1 METQI
6 AMNDSPRPPL
16 SVGPVAGDQAGTRLD
31 KWLAGAVADLSRERL
46 KALIKQGRVR
56 ADGETITDP
65 SYGVKPGQTFDVDV
79 PEPISPIPKPEEI
92 PLVIAYEDEALI
104 VVNKPAGLVVHPAPG
119 NPDHTLV
126 NALIHHC
133 GASLSGIGGVRRPGI
148 VHRLDKD
155 TSGLMVVAKTDAAHH
170 SLAADFAARRIDR
183 TYLALVWGVPAPSA
197 GKIEG
202 NIGRSPKNRRKMAI
216 VSRGGREALTR
227 FRVEERFGDAVSL
240 VQCKLATGRTH
251 QIRVHMTHIGHPI
264 VGDATYGRAPARKLR
279 SLAMDTAQAISD
291 ANRQL
296 LHAATLGFRHPSTE
310 AVMSFDSD
318 LPVEFE
324 TIITKLKRTRHATTA
339 S

>member
-1 METQI
+1 MD
-6 AMNDSPRPPL
+6 DSPRPPRP
-16 SVGPVAGDQAGTRLD
+16 VGPVAGDQAGTRLD

-46 KALIKQGRVR
+46 KTLIKQGRVR

-79 PEPISPIPKPEEI
+79 PEPTSPIPKPQEI
-92 PLVIAYEDEALI
+92 PLVIAYEDEAVI

-133 GASLSGIGGVRRPGI
+133 GDSLSGIGGVRRPGI

-155 TSGLMVVAKTDAAHH
+155 TSGLMIAAKSDAAHQA
-170 SLAADFAARRIDR
+170 LAADFAARRIDR
-183 TYLALVWGVPAPSA
+183 KYLALVWGVPKPSA

-216 VSRGGREALTR
+216 VSRGGREALTQYK
-227 FRVEERFGDAVSL
+227 VQERFGDAVSL
-240 VQCKLATGRTH
+240 IQCKLATGRTH

-279 SLAMDTAQAISD
+279 SLPMDTAQAISD

-296 LHAATLGFRHPSTE
+296 LHAGTLGFRHPSTE

-324 TIITKLKRTRHATTA
+324 TIITKLRRTRHDTTV

>member
-1 METQI
+1 MD
-6 AMNDSPRPPL
+6 DSPRPPRP
-16 SVGPVAGDQAGTRLD
+16 VGPVAGDQAGTRLD

-46 KALIKQGRVR
+46 KTLIKQGRVR

-79 PEPISPIPKPEEI
+79 PEPTSPIPKPQEI
-92 PLVIAYEDEALI
+92 PLVIAYEDEAVI

-133 GASLSGIGGVRRPGI
+133 GDSLSGIGGVRRPGI

-155 TSGLMVVAKTDAAHH
+155 TSGLMIAAKSDAAHQA
-170 SLAADFAARRIDR
+170 LAADFAARRIDR
-183 TYLALVWGVPAPSA
+183 KYLALVWGVPKPSA

-216 VSRGGREALTR
+216 VSRGGREALTQYK
-227 FRVEERFGDAVSL
+227 VQERFGDAVSL
-240 VQCKLATGRTH
+240 IQCKLATGRTH

-279 SLAMDTAQAISD
+279 SLPMDTVQAIYD

-296 LHAATLGFRHPSTE
+296 LHAGTLGFRHPSTE

-324 TIITKLKRTRHATTA
+324 TIITKLRRTRHDTTV

>member
-6 AMNDSPRPPL
+6 AMDDSPRPPRP
-16 SVGPVAGDQAGTRLD
+16 VGPVAGDQAGTRLD

-46 KALIKQGRVR
+46 KTLIKQGRVR

-79 PEPISPIPKPEEI
+79 PEPTSPIPKPQEI
-92 PLVIAYEDEALI
+92 PLVIAYEDEAVI

-126 NALIHHC
+126 NALIYHC
-133 GASLSGIGGVRRPGI
+133 GDSLSGIGGVRRPGI

-155 TSGLMVVAKTDAAHH
+155 TSGLMIAAKSDAAHQA
-170 SLAADFAARRIDR
+170 LAADFAARRIDR
-183 TYLALVWGVPAPSA
+183 KYLALVWGVPKPSA

-216 VSRGGREALTR
+216 VSRGGREALTQYK
-227 FRVEERFGDAVSL
+227 VQERFGDAVSL
-240 VQCKLATGRTH
+240 IQCKLATGRTH

-279 SLAMDTAQAISD
+279 SLPMDTAQAISD

-296 LHAATLGFRHPSTE
+296 LHAGTLGFRHPSTE

-324 TIITKLKRTRHATTA
+324 TIITKLRRTRHDTTV

>member
-6 AMNDSPRPPL
+6 AMNDSPRPPRT
-16 SVGPVAGDQAGTRLD
+16 VGPVAGDQAGTRLD

-46 KALIKQGRVR
+46 KTLIKDNRVR

-79 PEPISPIPKPEEI
+79 PEPTSPIPKPQEI
-92 PLVIAYEDEALI
+92 PLVIAYEDEAVI

-126 NALIHHC
+126 NALIYHC
-133 GASLSGIGGVRRPGI
+133 GDSLSGIGGVRRPGI

-155 TSGLMVVAKTDAAHH
+155 TSGLMIAAKSDAAHQA
-170 SLAADFAARRIDR
+170 LAADFAARRIDR
-183 TYLALVWGVPAPSA
+183 KYLALVWGVPKPSA

-216 VSRGGREALTR
+216 VSRGGREALTQYKVR
-227 FRVEERFGDAVSL
+227 ERFGDAVSL
-240 VQCKLATGRTH
+240 IQCKLATGRTH

-279 SLAMDTAQAISD
+279 SLPMDTAQAISD

-296 LHAATLGFRHPSTE
+296 LHAGTLGFRHPSTE
-310 AVMSFDSD
+310 AVMSFHSD

-324 TIITKLKRTRHATTA
+324 TIITKLRRTRHDTTV

>member
-1 METQI
+1 
-6 AMNDSPRPPL
+6 
-16 SVGPVAGDQAGTRLD
+16 LD

-46 KALIKQGRVR
+46 KTLIKEGRVR
-56 ADGETITDP
+56 VDGETITDP
-65 SYGVKPGQTFDVDV
+65 SHRVKPGQTFVVAV
-79 PEPISPIPKPEEI
+79 PAPISPIPLPQQI
-92 PLVIAYEDEALI
+92 PLEIAFEDDAVI

-119 NPDHTLV
+119 NPDRTLV

-133 GASLSGIGGVRRPGI
+133 GTSLSGIGGVRRPGI

-155 TSGLMVVAKTDAAHH
+155 TSGLMIAAKIDSAHRA
-170 SLAADFAARRIDR
+170 LAADFAAHRIKR
-183 TYLALVWGVPAPSA
+183 KYQALVWGVPTPAV

-202 NIGRSPKNRRKMAI
+202 NIGRSPKNRRKMA
-216 VSRGGREALTR
+216 VVTRGGRKALTR
-227 FRVEERFGDAVSL
+227 YKVIEGFGQAVSL
-240 VQCKLATGRTH
+240 VECTLATGRTH

-279 SLAMDTAQAISD
+279 SLPMDASQAIFH

-296 LHAATLGFRHPSTE
+296 LHAGTLGFHHPNSGT
-310 AVMSFDSD
+310 VMSFDCA

-324 TIITKLKRTRHATTA
+324 NVVTKLTLTRHGTTA

>member
-1 METQI
+1 MD
-6 AMNDSPRPPL
+6 DSPRPPRP
-16 SVGPVAGDQAGTRLD
+16 VGPVAGDQAGTRLD

-46 KALIKQGRVR
+46 KTLIKQGRVR

-65 SYGVKPGQTFDVDV
+65 SYGVKRGQTFDVDV
-79 PEPISPIPKPEEI
+79 PEPISPIPKPQEI
-92 PLVIAYEDEALI
+92 PLVIAYEDEAVI

-119 NPDHTLV
+119 NPDNTLV

-133 GASLSGIGGVRRPGI
+133 GDSLSGIGGVRRPGI

-155 TSGLMVVAKTDAAHH
+155 TSGLMIAAKTDAAHQA
-170 SLAADFAARRIDR
+170 LAADFAARRIDR
-183 TYLALVWGVPAPSA
+183 TYLALVWGVPTPSA

-227 FRVEERFGDAVSL
+227 YKVQERFGDAASV

-279 SLAMDTAQAISD
+279 SLPMDTAQAISD

-324 TIITKLKRTRHATTA
+324 TIITKLKRTRHDTTV

>member
-1 METQI
+1 MD
-6 AMNDSPRPPL
+6 DSLRPPR

-46 KALIKQGRVR
+46 KTLIKQGRVR

-79 PEPISPIPKPEEI
+79 PEPTSPIPKPQEI
-92 PLVIAYEDEALI
+92 PLVIAYEDEAVI

-133 GASLSGIGGVRRPGI
+133 GDSLSGIGGVRRPGI

-155 TSGLMVVAKTDAAHH
+155 TSGLMIAAKSDAAHQA
-170 SLAADFAARRIDR
+170 LAADFAARRIDR
-183 TYLALVWGVPAPSA
+183 KYLALVWGVPKPSA

-216 VSRGGREALTR
+216 VSRGGREALTQYKVR
-227 FRVEERFGDAVSL
+227 ERFGDAVSL
-240 VQCKLATGRTH
+240 IQCKLATGRTH

-279 SLAMDTAQAISD
+279 SLPMDTVQAIYD

-296 LHAATLGFRHPSTE
+296 LHAGTLGFRHPSTE

-324 TIITKLKRTRHATTA
+324 TIITKLRRTRHDTTV

>member
-1 METQI
+1 MD
-6 AMNDSPRPPL
+6 DSPRPPRP
-16 SVGPVAGDQAGTRLD
+16 VGPVAGDQAGTRLD

-46 KALIKQGRVR
+46 KTLIKQGRVR

-65 SYGVKPGQTFDVDV
+65 SYGVKPGQTFTVDV
-79 PEPISPIPKPEEI
+79 PEPTPPIPKPQEI
-92 PLVIAYEDEALI
+92 PLVIAYEDEAVI

-119 NPDHTLV
+119 NPDNTLV

-133 GASLSGIGGVRRPGI
+133 GDSLSGIGGVRRPGI

-155 TSGLMVVAKTDAAHH
+155 TSGLMIAAKSDAAHQA
-170 SLAADFAARRIDR
+170 LAADFAARRIDR
-183 TYLALVWGVPAPSA
+183 KYLALVWGVPKPSA

-216 VSRGGREALTR
+216 VSRGGREALTQYK
-227 FRVEERFGDAVSL
+227 VQERFGDAVSL
-240 VQCKLATGRTH
+240 IQCKLATGRTH

-279 SLAMDTAQAISD
+279 SLPMDTAQAISD

-296 LHAATLGFRHPSTE
+296 LHAGTLGFRHPSTE

-324 TIITKLKRTRHATTA
+324 TIITRLRRTRHDTTV

>member
-1 METQI
+1 MD
-6 AMNDSPRPPL
+6 DSPRPPRP
-16 SVGPVAGDQAGTRLD
+16 VGPVAGDQAGTRLD

-46 KALIKQGRVR
+46 KTLIKQGRVR

-79 PEPISPIPKPEEI
+79 PEPTSPIPKPQEI
-92 PLVIAYEDEALI
+92 PLVIAYEDEAVI

-126 NALIHHC
+126 NALIYHC
-133 GASLSGIGGVRRPGI
+133 GDSLSGIGGVRRPGI

-155 TSGLMVVAKTDAAHH
+155 TSGLMIAAKSDAAHQA
-170 SLAADFAARRIDR
+170 LAADFAARRIDR
-183 TYLALVWGVPAPSA
+183 KYLALVWGVPKPSA

-216 VSRGGREALTR
+216 VSRGGREALTQYK
-227 FRVEERFGDAVSL
+227 VQERFGDAVSL
-240 VQCKLATGRTH
+240 IQCKLATGRTH

-279 SLAMDTAQAISD
+279 SLPMDTAQAISD

-296 LHAATLGFRHPSTE
+296 LHAGTLGFRHPSTE

-324 TIITKLKRTRHATTA
+324 TIITKLRRTRHDTTV

>member
-1 METQI
+1 MD
-6 AMNDSPRPPL
+6 DSPRPPRP
-16 SVGPVAGDQAGTRLD
+16 VGPVAGDQAGTRLD

-46 KALIKQGRVR
+46 KTLIKQGRVR

-79 PEPISPIPKPEEI
+79 PEPTSPIPKPQEI
-92 PLVIAYEDEALI
+92 PLVIAYEDEAVI

-126 NALIHHC
+126 NALIYHC
-133 GASLSGIGGVRRPGI
+133 GDSLSGIGGVRRPGI

-155 TSGLMVVAKTDAAHH
+155 TSGLMIAAKSDAAHQA
-170 SLAADFAARRIDR
+170 LAADFAARRIDR
-183 TYLALVWGVPAPSA
+183 KYLALVWGVPKPSA

-216 VSRGGREALTR
+216 VSRGGREALTQYK
-227 FRVEERFGDAVSL
+227 VQERFGDAVSL
-240 VQCKLATGRTH
+240 IQCKLATGRTH

-279 SLAMDTAQAISD
+279 SLPMDTAQAISD

-296 LHAATLGFRHPSTE
+296 LHAGTLGFRHPSTE

-324 TIITKLKRTRHATTA
+324 TILTKLRRTRHDTTV

>member
-1 METQI
+1 MD
-6 AMNDSPRPPL
+6 DSPRPPRP
-16 SVGPVAGDQAGTRLD
+16 VGPVAGDQAGTRLD

-46 KALIKQGRVR
+46 KTLIKQGRVR

-79 PEPISPIPKPEEI
+79 PEPISPIPKPQEI
-92 PLVIAYEDEALI
+92 PLVIAYEDEAVI

-119 NPDHTLV
+119 NPDNTLV

-133 GASLSGIGGVRRPGI
+133 GNSLSGIGGVRRPGI

-155 TSGLMVVAKTDAAHH
+155 TSGLMIAAKTDAAHQA
-170 SLAADFAARRIDR
+170 LAADFAARRIDR
-183 TYLALVWGVPAPSA
+183 TYLALVWGVPTPSA

-227 FRVEERFGDAVSL
+227 YKVQERFGDAVSL

-279 SLAMDTAQAISD
+279 SLPMDAAQAISD

-324 TIITKLKRTRHATTA
+324 TIITKLNRTRHDTTV

>member
-6 AMNDSPRPPL
+6 LIDDSPYPPR
-16 SVGPVAGDQAGTRLD
+16 SFGPVAGDQAGTRLD

-46 KALIKQGRVR
+46 KTLIKQGRVR
-56 ADGETITDP
+56 ADGETISDP
-65 SYGVKPGQTFDVDV
+65 SYGVKSGQTFVVDV
-79 PEPISPIPKPEEI
+79 PEPISAIPKAQEI
-92 PLVIAYEDEALI
+92 PLVIAYEDEAVI

-119 NPDHTLV
+119 NLDHTLV

-133 GASLSGIGGVRRPGI
+133 GDSLSGIGGVRRPGI

-155 TSGLMVVAKTDAAHH
+155 TSGLIIVAKTDAAHQ

-183 TYLALVWGVPAPSA
+183 VYQALVWGVPTPGA

-202 NIGRSPKNRRKMAI
+202 NIGRSPKNRLKMAI

-227 FRVEERFGDAVSL
+227 YKVIERFGNAVSL
-240 VQCKLATGRTH
+240 VKCKLATGRTH

-264 VGDATYGRAPARKLR
+264 VGDATYGRAPALKLR
-279 SLAMDTAQAISD
+279 SLSMDTAQAIDS

-296 LHAATLGFRHPSTE
+296 LHARTLGFRHPSTE
-310 AVMSFDSD
+310 AMMSFNCDF
-318 LPVEFE
+318 PVEFE
-324 TIITKLKRTRHATTA
+324 KVITKLRRTRHDTTA

>member
-1 METQI
+1 MD
-6 AMNDSPRPPL
+6 DSPRPPRP
-16 SVGPVAGDQAGTRLD
+16 VGPVAGDQAGTRLD

-46 KALIKQGRVR
+46 KTLIKQGRVR

-79 PEPISPIPKPEEI
+79 PEPTSPIPKPQEI
-92 PLVIAYEDEALI
+92 PLVIAYEDEAVI

-126 NALIHHC
+126 NALIYHC
-133 GASLSGIGGVRRPGI
+133 GDSLSGIGGVRRPGI

-155 TSGLMVVAKTDAAHH
+155 TSGLMIAAKSDAAHQA
-170 SLAADFAARRIDR
+170 LAADFAARRIDR
-183 TYLALVWGVPAPSA
+183 KYLALVWGVPKPSA

-216 VSRGGREALTR
+216 VSRGGREALTQYK
-227 FRVEERFGDAVSL
+227 VQERFGDAVSL
-240 VQCKLATGRTH
+240 IQCKLATGRTH

-279 SLAMDTAQAISD
+279 SLPMDTVQAIYD

-296 LHAATLGFRHPSTE
+296 LHAGTLGFRHPSTE

-324 TIITKLKRTRHATTA
+324 TIITKLRRTRHDTTV

>member
-1 METQI
+1 MD
-6 AMNDSPRPPL
+6 DSPRPPRP
-16 SVGPVAGDQAGTRLD
+16 VGPVAGDQAGTRLD

-46 KALIKQGRVR
+46 KTLIKQGRVR

-79 PEPISPIPKPEEI
+79 PEPTSPIPKPQEI
-92 PLVIAYEDEALI
+92 PLVIAYEDEAVI

-126 NALIHHC
+126 NALIYHC
-133 GASLSGIGGVRRPGI
+133 GDSLSGIGGVRRPGI

-155 TSGLMVVAKTDAAHH
+155 TSGLMIAAKSDSAHQA
-170 SLAADFAARRIDR
+170 LAADFAARRIDR
-183 TYLALVWGVPAPSA
+183 KYLALVWGVPKPSA

-216 VSRGGREALTR
+216 VSRGGREALTQYK
-227 FRVEERFGDAVSL
+227 VQERFGDAVSL
-240 VQCKLATGRTH
+240 IQCKLATGRTH

-279 SLAMDTAQAISD
+279 SLPMDTAQAISD

-296 LHAATLGFRHPSTE
+296 LHAGTLGFRHPSTE
-310 AVMSFDSD
+310 AMMSFDSD

-324 TIITKLKRTRHATTA
+324 TIITKLRRTRHDTTV

>member
-6 AMNDSPRPPL
+6 AMNDSPRPPRT
-16 SVGPVAGDQAGTRLD
+16 VGPVAGDQAGTRLD

-46 KALIKQGRVR
+46 KTLIKDNRVR

-65 SYGVKPGQTFDVDV
+65 SYRVKPGQTFVVTV
-79 PEPISPIPKPEEI
+79 PEPISAIPVGQDI
-92 PLVIAYEDEALI
+92 PLVIAFEDDAVI

-133 GASLSGIGGVRRPGI
+133 GDSLSGIGGVRRPGI

-155 TSGLMVVAKTDAAHH
+155 TSGLMIAAKTDAAHQ
-170 SLAADFAARRIDR
+170 SLAADFAARRINR
-183 TYLALVWGVPAPSA
+183 TYLALVWGVPTPAA

-202 NIGRSPKNRRKMAI
+202 EIGRSPKNRLKMAI
-216 VSRGGREALTR
+216 VARDGREALTR
-227 FRVEERFGDAVSL
+227 YKVIERFGDAVSL
-240 VQCKLATGRTH
+240 VQCKLGTGRTH
-251 QIRVHMTHIGHPI
+251 QIRVHMTHIGNSI
-264 VGDATYGRAPARKLR
+264 VGDAIYGRAPARKLR
-279 SLAMDTAQAISD
+279 SLPMETAQAISD

-296 LHAATLGFRHPSTE
+296 LHAATLGFRHPITK

-324 TIITKLKRTRHATTA
+324 KVITTLKSTRHDTTA

>member
-1 METQI
+1 MD
-6 AMNDSPRPPL
+6 DSPRPPRP
-16 SVGPVAGDQAGTRLD
+16 VGPVAGDQAGTRLD

-46 KALIKQGRVR
+46 KTLIKQGRVR

-79 PEPISPIPKPEEI
+79 PEPTSPIPKPQEI
-92 PLVIAYEDEALI
+92 PLVIAYEDEAVI

-126 NALIHHC
+126 NALIYHC
-133 GASLSGIGGVRRPGI
+133 GDSLSGIGGVRRPGI

-155 TSGLMVVAKTDAAHH
+155 TSGLMIAAKSDAAHQA
-170 SLAADFAARRIDR
+170 LAADFAARRIDR
-183 TYLALVWGVPAPSA
+183 KYLALVWGVPKPSA

-216 VSRGGREALTR
+216 VSRGGREALTQYKVR
-227 FRVEERFGDAVSL
+227 ERFGDAVSL
-240 VQCKLATGRTH
+240 IQCKLATGRTH

-279 SLAMDTAQAISD
+279 SLPMDTAQAISD

-296 LHAATLGFRHPSTE
+296 LHAGTLGFRHPSTE
-310 AVMSFDSD
+310 AMMSFDSD

-324 TIITKLKRTRHATTA
+324 TIITKLRRTRHDTTV

>member
-1 METQI
+1 MD
-6 AMNDSPRPPL
+6 DSPRPPRP
-16 SVGPVAGDQAGTRLD
+16 VGPVAGDQAGTRLD

-46 KALIKQGRVR
+46 KTLIKQGRVR

-79 PEPISPIPKPEEI
+79 PEPTSPIPKPQEI
-92 PLVIAYEDEALI
+92 PLVIAYEDEAVI

-133 GASLSGIGGVRRPGI
+133 GDSLSGIGGVRRPGI

-155 TSGLMVVAKTDAAHH
+155 TSGLMIAAKSDAAHQA
-170 SLAADFAARRIDR
+170 LAADFAARRIDR
-183 TYLALVWGVPAPSA
+183 KYLALVWGVPKPSA

-216 VSRGGREALTR
+216 VSRGGREALTQYKVR
-227 FRVEERFGDAVSL
+227 ERFGDAVSL
-240 VQCKLATGRTH
+240 IQCKLATGRTH

-279 SLAMDTAQAISD
+279 SLPMDTVQAIYD

-296 LHAATLGFRHPSTE
+296 LHAGTLGFRHPSTE

-324 TIITKLKRTRHATTA
+324 TIITKLNRTRHDTTV

>member
-1 METQI
+1 MD
-6 AMNDSPRPPL
+6 DSPRPPRP
-16 SVGPVAGDQAGTRLD
+16 VGPVAGDQAGTRLD

-46 KALIKQGRVR
+46 KTLIKQGRVR

-79 PEPISPIPKPEEI
+79 PEPTSPIPKPQEI
-92 PLVIAYEDEALI
+92 PLVIAYEDEAVI

-126 NALIHHC
+126 NALIYHC
-133 GASLSGIGGVRRPGI
+133 GDSLSGIGGVRRPGI

-155 TSGLMVVAKTDAAHH
+155 TSGLMIAAKSDAAHQA
-170 SLAADFAARRIDR
+170 LAADFAARRIDR
-183 TYLALVWGVPAPSA
+183 KYLALVWGVPKPSA

-216 VSRGGREALTR
+216 VSRGGREALTQYK
-227 FRVEERFGDAVSL
+227 VQERFGDAVSL
-240 VQCKLATGRTH
+240 IQCKLATGRTH

-279 SLAMDTAQAISD
+279 SLPMDTAQAISD

-296 LHAATLGFRHPSTE
+296 LHAGTLGFRHPSTE
-310 AVMSFDSD
+310 AMMSFDSD

-324 TIITKLKRTRHATTA
+324 TIITRLRRTRHDTTV

>member
-1 METQI
+1 MD
-6 AMNDSPRPPL
+6 DSPRPPRP
-16 SVGPVAGDQAGTRLD
+16 VGPVAGDQAGTRLD

-46 KALIKQGRVR
+46 KTLIKQGRVR

-79 PEPISPIPKPEEI
+79 PEPTSPIPKPQEI
-92 PLVIAYEDEALI
+92 PLVIAYEDEAVI

-133 GASLSGIGGVRRPGI
+133 GDSLSGIGGVRRPGI

-155 TSGLMVVAKTDAAHH
+155 TSGLMIAAKSDAAHQA
-170 SLAADFAARRIDR
+170 LAADFAARRIDR
-183 TYLALVWGVPAPSA
+183 KYLALVWGVPKPSA

-216 VSRGGREALTR
+216 VSRGGREALTQYKVR
-227 FRVEERFGDAVSL
+227 ERFGDAVSL
-240 VQCKLATGRTH
+240 IQCKLATGRTH

-279 SLAMDTAQAISD
+279 SLPMDTAQAISD

-296 LHAATLGFRHPSTE
+296 LHAGTLGFRHPSTE

-324 TIITKLKRTRHATTA
+324 TIITKLRRTRHDTTV